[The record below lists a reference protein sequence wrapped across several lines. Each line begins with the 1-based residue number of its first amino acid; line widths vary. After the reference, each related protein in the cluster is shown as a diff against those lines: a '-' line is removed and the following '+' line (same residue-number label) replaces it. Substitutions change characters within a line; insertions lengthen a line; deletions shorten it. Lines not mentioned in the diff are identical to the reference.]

1 VLVIGRR
8 LTYRGGVIEAT
19 ERPLSV
25 SALTALVKEL
35 LEGSL
40 PPVLVE
46 GEISNCRPA
55 SSGHLYFSLK
65 DRGAVLQAV
74 MFRYRSKAL
83 GFEPADGTLVRAR
96 GSITV
101 YAARGQYQMIVERLE
116 RAGEGDILAMLEE
129 RKRSLAAEGLFDDA
143 RKRALPRFPSRVAV
157 VTSPTGAAIR
167 DILNVLRRRNSGM
180 DVIVL
185 PAAVQGDEAARQIA
199 LQIDAA
205 NRMSLGD
212 VIIVARGGGSLED
225 LLPFS
230 DELVVRA
237 IAESRVP
244 VISAVGHEIDWA
256 LSDFAADLRAPTP
269 SAAAELVSESR
280 AALKR
285 EVGQFASELE
295 TAIRSRIERAR
306 LLVGRFE
313 PGAVEARLMR
323 VFMPSARR
331 LDEATEELGRGM
343 LAALAMR
350 SRRLELASR
359 DLAATSPKAV
369 LARGFAVV
377 RRAPTARAEAGPAI
391 RDASVVAAGEDLE
404 ITFSKGGATARTLEV
419 RA

>member
-1 VLVIGRR
+1 MLVIGRR

>member
-1 VLVIGRR
+1 MTDVL
-8 LTYRGGVIEAT
+8 

-25 SALTALVKEL
+25 SELTALVKEL

-40 PPVLVE
+40 PPILVE

-74 MFRYRSKAL
+74 MFRYRSKTL
-83 GFEPADGTLVRAR
+83 GFEPADGALVRAR

-116 RAGEGDILAMLEE
+116 RAGEGGILAMLEE
-129 RKRSLAAEGLFDDA
+129 RKRALAAEGLFDEA

-157 VTSPTGAAIR
+157 VTSPTGAAVR
-167 DILNVLRRRNSGM
+167 DIINVLRRRNSGM
-180 DVIVL
+180 DLIVL
-185 PAAVQGDEAARQIA
+185 PAAVQGEEAASQIARQIE
-199 LQIDAA
+199 AA

-212 VIIVARGGGSLED
+212 VIIVGRGGGSLED

-230 DELVVRA
+230 DEAVVRA
-237 IAESRVP
+237 IAASRIP
-244 VISAVGHEIDWA
+244 VVSAVGHEIDWA

-285 EVGQFASELE
+285 EVAQFAAELE
-295 TAIRSRIERAR
+295 TAMRSRLERAR

-323 VFMPSARR
+323 IFMPAARR
-331 LDEATEELGRGM
+331 LDEAKEELGRGM
-343 LAALAMR
+343 R
-350 SRRLELASR
+350 SAIDLRARRIELASR
-359 DLAATSPKAV
+359 DLAATSPRAV
-369 LARGFAVV
+369 MARGFAVV
-377 RRAPTARAEAGPAI
+377 RRAGEARGPSPRSGGTAI
-391 RDASVVAAGEDLE
+391 RDASAIAAGEELE
-404 ITFSKGGATARTLEV
+404 IEFAKGGVVAKALEV

>member
-1 VLVIGRR
+1 MDG
-8 LTYRGGVIEAT
+8 T

-25 SALTALVKEL
+25 SALTSLVKEL

-40 PPVLVE
+40 PSVLVE

-65 DRGAVLQAV
+65 DRSSMLQAV
-74 MFRYRSKAL
+74 MFRYRSKSL
-83 GFEPADGTLVRAR
+83 SFEPADGMLVRAR
-96 GSITV
+96 GNITV
-101 YAARGQYQMIVERLE
+101 YAARGQYQLLVERLE

-129 RKRSLAAEGLFDDA
+129 RKRTLAAEGLFDES
-143 RKRALPRFPSRVAV
+143 RKRALPRFPSGVAV

-167 DILNVLRRRNSGM
+167 DIINVLKRRNAGM
-180 DVIVL
+180 GVVIL
-185 PAAVQGDEAARQIA
+185 PAAVQGGEAASQIA
-199 LQIDAA
+199 GQIEAA

-212 VIIVARGGGSLED
+212 VIIVARGGGSIED

-237 IAESRVP
+237 IASSRIP

-280 AALKR
+280 ASLKR
-285 EVGQFASELE
+285 EVGQFQAEME
-295 TAIRSRIERAR
+295 TAIRSRMDHAR

-313 PGAVEARLMR
+313 PSVVEARLMR

-331 LDEATEELGRGM
+331 LDEARDGLGRGIE
-343 LAALAMR
+343 AVIEAR
-350 SRRLELASR
+350 GRRLELASR
-359 DLAATSPKAV
+359 DLAAMNPEAI
-369 LARGFAVV
+369 LARGFSVV
-377 RRAPTARAEAGPAI
+377 RPASGGAAI
-391 RDASVVAAGEDLE
+391 RDASAIAVGESIEIRFSRGAALA
-404 ITFSKGGATARTLEV
+404 STLEV
-419 RA
+419 RK